1 MMRLR
6 PFGVI
11 VVSALFVAGCQGA
24 SGGSTTTTEGSPL
37 LTLPEPGSS
46 TTLDQT
52 TTTSDDFQPLA
63 PPEYQIVSRVPV
75 DGAPGDEVVVLLD
88 PSSYEA
94 LTDIDIEDILA
105 EVIELF
111 PPVWIAHV
119 IDDPAAANVVG
130 NPDATQSELDAVA
143 DHYFA
148 RLDSGF
154 EVTYLGPFADS
165 GFGVIGS

>member
-1 MMRLR
+1 MRLR

-11 VVSALFVAGCQGA
+11 LVSALVVASCQGA
-24 SGGSTTTTEGSPL
+24 SNDSTTTTQGSSL
-37 LTLPEPGSS
+37 LTLPEPGS
-46 TTLDQT
+46 TTTVDQT
-52 TTTSDDFQPLA
+52 TTTANDFEPLD
-63 PPEYQIVSRVPV
+63 PPQYQIVSRVSV

-88 PSSYEA
+88 PSSYET
-94 LTDIDIEDILA
+94 LTDIDIEDLLA

-130 NPDATQSELDAVA
+130 NRDATQSELDAVA

-148 RLDSGF
+148 RLDNGF
-154 EVTYLGPFADS
+154 EIAFLGPFAES
-165 GFGVIGS
+165 GSGVIGS